1 MIYKQ
6 QEARQKVIEAIAIVA
21 LGIVS
26 FGIFFWIVWLASK
39 N

>member
-6 QEARQKVIEAIAIVA
+6 QEARQKIIEAIAIGA